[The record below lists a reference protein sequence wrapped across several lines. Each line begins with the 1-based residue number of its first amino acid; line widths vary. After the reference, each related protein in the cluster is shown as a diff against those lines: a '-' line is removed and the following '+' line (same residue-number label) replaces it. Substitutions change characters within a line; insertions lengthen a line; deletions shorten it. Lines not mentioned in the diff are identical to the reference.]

1 MEMVNFITLP
11 ISLSALCVLDISL
24 DLHFLRLLAV
34 SAAIGL
40 LFGLWLMVMLR
51 SESAAAIAGS
61 LLLFIAL
68 MGIYASGY
76 AYLDRLIPDLS
87 ARDVG
92 IITVLGIL
100 FCLLAYFIGTL
111 ASIHRS

>member
-1 MEMVNFITLP
+1 MEVVNFITLP
-11 ISLSALCVLDISL
+11 TPLSALYVLDISL
-24 DLHFLRLLAV
+24 DLHFLKLLAV

-68 MGIYASGY
+68 MGVYASAY
-76 AYLDRLIPDLS
+76 AYLDRLIPDLTAS
-87 ARDVG
+87 DVG
-92 IITVLGIL
+92 IITILGIL
-100 FCLLAYFIGTL
+100 FCLLAYFLGTL
-111 ASIHRS
+111 ASTTRS